1 MSHQTKSKPNAVRY
15 FDAETL
21 HTIIPRREV
30 EAARKCLLEAQVAIE
45 SKPGM
50 GQGTRAR
57 VAELYCRLYQIA
69 QSKAANAMDQLEL
82 VQASQL
88 MRGDP
93 HVIELPQFSISPW
106 RPIGIHTSARK
117 GRLSRGGA
125 GHSVDKNF
133 RPRY

>member
-1 MSHQTKSKPNAVRY
+1 MSHQAQSKPNAVRN

-45 SKPGM
+45 SSPAM

-57 VAELYCRLYQIA
+57 VAELYCRLYQLA
-69 QSKAANAMDQLEL
+69 QSHASAAMDKLEL

-93 HVIELPQFSISPW
+93 HVISLPQFPFRRGD
-106 RPIGIHTSARK
+106 RPGPTRPPAR
-117 GRLSRGGA
+117 A
-125 GHSVDKNF
+125 A
-133 RPRY
+133 